1 MKPSFIPLVYFM
13 KPSFIPAM
21 TTRQRTKA
29 GGAGPAAA
37 AKHYHMLDLS
47 QIPDSEYAPDTPVSA
62 WLERA
67 EASPEEGGAF
77 PAGSTAALHPLP
89 FYPVQLERVVGFSL
103 YFCINFVPL
112 LEISLLPV
120 SYYFDLP

>member
-1 MKPSFIPLVYFM
+1 
-13 KPSFIPAM
+13 M

-29 GGAGPAAA
+29 AGAGGAGPAAAAKHYA

-77 PAGSTAALHPLP
+77 ADGSMAALHPLP

-112 LEISLLPV
+112 LEITLLPV
-120 SYYFDLP
+120 SYCFDLP